1 MALTKLNSASV
12 IERLPVGSVLQVV
25 QIGAVNDYQNT
36 ASATWNN
43 TFYSFSITPSA
54 TSSKILVHF
63 HIPYTV
69 KGSGAKVR
77 GAFRLQRI
85 ISSGA
90 TTLIW
95 NTASNDERFQ
105 VRGTPD
111 EICAIASMEYLD
123 SPSTTS
129 SVTYTMQS
137 IRTAD
142 SGMNFI
148 TANGTA
154 LGGNAILKEIKG

>member
-1 MALTKLNSASV
+1 MTLTKLNAASV
-12 IERLPVGSVLQVV
+12 IERLPVGSVLQIV
-25 QIGAVNDYQNT
+25 QIGAVNTYQNT

-43 TFYSFSITPSA
+43 TYYSFSITPSA

-69 KGSGAKVR
+69 KGTGAKIR

-85 ISSGA
+85 ISGGA

-111 EICAIASMEYLD
+111 ELCGIASMEYLD

-129 SVTYTMQS
+129 AVTYTMQS

-142 SGMNFI
+142 TGMSHIN
-148 TANGTA
+148 ANGTDM
-154 LGGNAILKEIKG
+154 GGNGILKEIKG